1 MLRNLHIRNLAL
13 IREVDV
19 DFTDGLNI
27 LTGETGAGKSII
39 IDSIGLALGGRSQRD
54 LVRSGQTGLA
64 ELVFET
70 DDPGVLESVRAMD
83 VEPENGVILISRK
96 IQDGRSTIRVNG
108 ETRTAAEVRR
118 LASFLIDIHGQ
129 SEHQKLL
136 ASDVQLDLLDRYG
149 KKTIAPLKK
158 QTATDYAEYAAIKKQ
173 LGGSPMSAEER
184 ARRASFLEFEIGEI
198 DDAALKPGEDEE
210 IEKTYRRLLNAKKI
224 ADAADEVHELTGY
237 DEQTAAGELIGR
249 ALRRMTQVAEYD
261 ERLGQLLSQLSDID
275 GLLND
280 FNRDLSEYAD
290 GLSFEAE
297 SFADTEERLNTINH
311 LKQKYGDSIEEI
323 LASRDAKAKELEEL
337 QDYEERRAQLE
348 KKLGEAERRLRI
360 SCDALSAERRKYAE
374 IFSEEV
380 IRQLKELNFARADFG
395 IDFKD
400 AGRYS
405 ANGADAIEFTIAT
418 NPGEP
423 RRCLRNVVSGGELSR
438 IMLAIRTIFA
448 DADAVGTVIFDE
460 IDTGISGRTAQRA
473 AEKMAAIARRQQ
485 VLCITH
491 LPQIAAMADAHY
503 GITKDVSE
511 TAAITKI
518 ESLSDEESVEEI
530 ARLIGGAEITE
541 NTLKSAAEMKE
552 MCRQYKKNA
561 L

>member
-198 DDAALKPGEDEE
+198 DDAALKPGE
-210 IEKTYRRLLNAKKI
+210 KTYRRLLNAKKI

-297 SFADTEERLNTINH
+297 SFVDTEERLNTINH
-311 LKQKYGDSIEEI
+311 LKQKYGDSIEV
-323 LASRDAKAKELEEL
+323 
-337 QDYEERRAQLE
+337 
-348 KKLGEAERRLRI
+348 

>member
-118 LASFLIDIHGQ
+118 L
-129 SEHQKLL
+129 
-136 ASDVQLDLLDRYG
+136 
-149 KKTIAPLKK
+149 APLKK

-297 SFADTEERLNTINH
+297 SFVDTEERLNTINH